1 MQVRW
6 IEDFLTLA
14 DAKGFAKAAGRR
26 NVSQPTFSRHMQ
38 SLEEWLGVE
47 LVDRRGSRVQLTAS
61 GRIFR
66 EFAIDMLR
74 RTYDMRALLR
84 GQTAVAESLIRFSVA
99 HTLSVTFFPQWLNQL
114 RAALGDVLAH
124 VNAVNVAD
132 GALALTEGATDL
144 LLAYHHPQ
152 LPVLLDS
159 RRFPHLTLATERMAP
174 YSVPLPSGA
183 PRFKVP
189 GRAGAVMPFL
199 SYSAGAYL
207 GQVVE
212 MILLNAGE
220 PMHLTRRFDTHM
232 AEALKAMVLAGHGL
246 GWLPHSSATREVKEG
261 RLVVAGSAKWCCE
274 LEVRLYRAA
283 DRGNDMVEKIW
294 EQLAV
299 KKK

>member
-14 DAKGFAKAAGRR
+14 DAKGFARAAERR

-47 LVDRRGSRVQLTAS
+47 LVDRRGSRVQLTPA

-99 HTLSVTFFPQWLNQL
+99 HTLSVTFFPQWLNQV
-114 RAALGDVLAH
+114 RAGLGDVLAH

-132 GALALTEGATDL
+132 GALALTEGGTDL

-159 RRFPHLTLATERMAP
+159 KRFPHLTLATERMAP
-174 YSVPLPSGA
+174 YSVPLPGGA

-189 GRAGAVMPFL
+189 GRAGAVVPFL

-246 GWLPHSSATREVKEG
+246 GWLPQSSTVREVKEG
-261 RLVVAGSAKWCCE
+261 RLVAAGAAKWCCE
-274 LEVRLYRAA
+274 LEVRLYRSA
-283 DRGNDMVEKIW
+283 DRGNDMVERIW
-294 EQLAV
+294 GQFAA
-299 KKK
+299 KQA